1 MRERMGL
8 YYDTKKN
15 LLSVSVEWGKY
26 LSAFLIFQ

>member
-8 YYDTKKN
+8 YYDTKN

>member
-1 MRERMGL
+1 MREWFEHYGTM
-8 YYDTKKN
+8 DKN